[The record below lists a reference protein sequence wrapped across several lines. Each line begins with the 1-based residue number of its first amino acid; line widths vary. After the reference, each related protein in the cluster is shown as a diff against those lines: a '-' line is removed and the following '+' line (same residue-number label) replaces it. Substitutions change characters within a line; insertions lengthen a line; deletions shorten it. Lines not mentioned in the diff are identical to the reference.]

1 MLHKLNP
8 FRIKISLIAGC
19 SLLFINCKNNDTAG
33 EASFSETP
41 EKPNIVVIMADDL
54 GFSDLG
60 CYGGEVDTPVLNGLA
75 ENGLRF
81 NAFYNTSR
89 CCPSRAALLTGQY
102 PHQAGIGQMTMD
114 RNLPGYR
121 GRLDEQTVTLAE
133 VLKTAG
139 YQTGMVGKWHVSPT
153 EDLGGN
159 EQLEW
164 LNHQTEK
171 DTFSDLNTYPT
182 ARGFDKYYGNIWG
195 VVDYFDPFALVNGTE
210 PVKEVPEDFYYTDA
224 IGDSAVAYVDHFV
237 KEEKPFF
244 LYVAHCAPHW
254 PLMAP
259 EEEIKKYEHVYDEG
273 WQKIREERY
282 KKLIEKG
289 IFKGDT
295 TKLSE
300 FMFPDLKWAENENE
314 NWDSRAM
321 AVHAAMIDRM
331 DQNIGK
337 LIDKL
342 EATGQLDNTVIMFM
356 SDNGASSERPSQYGI
371 GFDRPS
377 ETRDGREI
385 HYPVKKSE
393 EHLPGPETV
402 MSGIGA
408 VWANVANT
416 PFRYWKARVYE
427 GGITSPFI
435 VHWPAGIK
443 EQGAVKSQAAHII
456 DIMPTLL
463 ELSGATYPEKFNG
476 NTIDPYMGES
486 MVSAFT
492 NTEEAPI
499 NETLFWE
506 HFGAAALRQ
515 GDWKLVKLDGNADW
529 ELYNLK
535 EDRTEMNNLA
545 AKYPERLKAMQ
556 EEWNAM
562 AKATDV
568 FPN

>member
-1 MLHKLNP
+1 MKYKSHHFFL
-8 FRIKISLIAGC
+8 KITLLSAASLF
-19 SLLFINCKNNDTAG
+19 FINCKNANTDTAK
-33 EASFSETP
+33 AETSAL
-41 EKPNIVVIMADDL
+41 KQPNIVLIMADDL

-60 CYGGEVDTPVLNGLA
+60 CYGGEVDTPNLNSLA
-75 ENGLRF
+75 TGGLRF
-81 NAFYNTSR
+81 NSFYNTSR

-121 GRLDEQTVTLAE
+121 GRLNDETVTLAE

-159 EQLEW
+159 QQLEW

-171 DTFSDLNTYPT
+171 ETFSDLNTYPT

-210 PVKEVPEDFYYTDA
+210 PVKEVPDDFYYTDA

-259 EEEIKKYEHVYDEG
+259 EEEIKKYEQVYDAG

-300 FMFPDLKWAENENE
+300 FMFPDLNWAKNKDEK
-314 NWDSRAM
+314 WDSRAM
-321 AVHAAMIDRM
+321 SVHAAMIDRM

-342 EATGQLDNTVIMFM
+342 EATGKLDNTVILFM

-377 ETRDGREI
+377 ETREGEEI

-402 MSGIGA
+402 MSGIGP

-435 VHWPAGIK
+435 VHWPKGIQQNG
-443 EQGAVKSQAAHII
+443 EVKSDAAHII
-456 DIMPTLL
+456 DIMPTVL
-463 ELSGATYPEKFNG
+463 ELSGAEYPKEFNG
-476 NTIDPYMGES
+476 NRIAPYMGSS
-486 MVSAFT
+486 MVSAFKSA
-492 NTEEAPI
+492 EESTV
-499 NETLFWE
+499 NEILFWE
-506 HFGAAALRQ
+506 HFGAAALRK
-515 GDWKLVKLDGNADW
+515 GDWKLVKLDGNAEW

-545 AKYPERLKAMQ
+545 AAYPDKVAAMKTEWDKMAQ
-556 EEWNAM
+556 E
-562 AKATDV
+562 TDV

>member
-1 MLHKLNP
+1 MLHQIQPLG
-8 FRIKISLIAGC
+8 RKICLFSTLSLF
-19 SLLFINCKNNDTAG
+19 FINCKNDSASENQTAL
-33 EASFSETP
+33 ETP
-41 EKPNIVVIMADDL
+41 QKPNIVVIMADDL

-60 CYGGEVDTPVLNGLA
+60 CYGGEVDTPALNGLA

-153 EDLGGN
+153 ENLGGN

-171 DTFSDLNTYPT
+171 ETFSDLDTYPT

-210 PVKEVPEDFYYTDA
+210 PVKEVPKDFYYTDA

-237 KEEKPFF
+237 REEKPFF

-259 EEEIKKYEHVYDEG
+259 EEEIKKYEQVYDEG

-393 EHLPGPETV
+393 EHLAGPETV
-402 MSGIGA
+402 MSGIGP

-443 EQGAVKSQAAHII
+443 ENGAVKTQAAHII

-463 ELSGATYPEKFNG
+463 ELSGATYPDEFNG

-562 AKATDV
+562 AKTTDV

>member
-1 MLHKLNP
+1 MLHQIQPLG
-8 FRIKISLIAGC
+8 RKICLFSTLSLF
-19 SLLFINCKNNDTAG
+19 FINCKNDSASENQTAL
-33 EASFSETP
+33 ETP
-41 EKPNIVVIMADDL
+41 QKPNIVVIMADDL

-60 CYGGEVDTPVLNGLA
+60 CYGGEVDTPALNGLA

-153 EDLGGN
+153 ENLGGN

-171 DTFSDLNTYPT
+171 ETFSDLDTYPT

-210 PVKEVPEDFYYTDA
+210 PVKEVPKDFYYTDA

-237 KEEKPFF
+237 REEKPFF

-259 EEEIKKYEHVYDEG
+259 EEEIKKYEQVYDEG

-402 MSGIGA
+402 MSGIGP

-443 EQGAVKSQAAHII
+443 EQGIVKSQAAHII

-463 ELSGATYPEKFNG
+463 ELSGATYPEEFNG

-556 EEWNAM
+556 EEWNTM
-562 AKATDV
+562 ARATDV

>member
-1 MLHKLNP
+1 MLHQIQPLG
-8 FRIKISLIAGC
+8 RKICLFSTLSLF
-19 SLLFINCKNNDTAG
+19 FINCKNDSASENQTAL
-33 EASFSETP
+33 ETP
-41 EKPNIVVIMADDL
+41 QKPNIVVIMADDL

-60 CYGGEVDTPVLNGLA
+60 CYGGEVDTPALNGLA

-81 NAFYNTSR
+81 NSFYNTSR

-153 EDLGGN
+153 ENLGGN

-171 DTFSDLNTYPT
+171 ETFSDLDTYPT
-182 ARGFDKYYGNIWG
+182 AHGFDKYYGNIWG

-210 PVKEVPEDFYYTDA
+210 PVKEVPKDFYYTDA

-237 KEEKPFF
+237 REEKPFF

-259 EEEIKKYEHVYDEG
+259 EEEIKKYEQVYDEG

-402 MSGIGA
+402 MSGIGP

-443 EQGAVKSQAAHII
+443 EQGVVKSQAAHII

-463 ELSGATYPEKFNG
+463 ELSGATYPEEFNG

-529 ELYNLK
+529 ELYNLN

-545 AKYPERLKAMQ
+545 AEYPERLKKMQ
-556 EEWNAM
+556 EEWNTM

>member
-171 DTFSDLNTYPT
+171 ETFSDIDTYPT

>member
-1 MLHKLNP
+1 MLHQIQPLG
-8 FRIKISLIAGC
+8 RKIFLFSTLSLF
-19 SLLFINCKNNDTAG
+19 FINCKNDSTSENQTAL
-33 EASFSETP
+33 ETP
-41 EKPNIVVIMADDL
+41 QKPNIVVIMADDL

-60 CYGGEVDTPVLNGLA
+60 CYGGEVDTPALNGLA

-210 PVKEVPEDFYYTDA
+210 PVKEVPKDFYYTDA

-237 KEEKPFF
+237 REEKPFF

-259 EEEIKKYEHVYDEG
+259 EEEIKKYEQVYDEG

-402 MSGIGA
+402 MSGIGP

-443 EQGAVKSQAAHII
+443 EQGVVKSQAAHII

-463 ELSGATYPEKFNG
+463 ELSGATYPEEFNG

-545 AKYPERLKAMQ
+545 AKYLERLKAMQ
-556 EEWNAM
+556 EEWNTM
-562 AKATDV
+562 ANATDV

>member
-8 FRIKISLIAGC
+8 FRKKISLIAGC

-33 EASFSETP
+33 EASVSETP
-41 EKPNIVVIMADDL
+41 VKPNIVVIMADDL

-171 DTFSDLNTYPT
+171 ETFSDLTTYPT

-393 EHLPGPETV
+393 EHLAGPETV
-402 MSGIGA
+402 MSGIGP

-443 EQGAVKSQAAHII
+443 ENGAVKTQAAHII

-463 ELSGATYPEKFNG
+463 ELSGATYPDEFNG

-562 AKATDV
+562 AKTTDV

>member
-19 SLLFINCKNNDTAG
+19 SLLFINCKNNDTSDK
-33 EASFSETP
+33 ASVSETP

-75 ENGLRF
+75 KNGLRF

-171 DTFSDLNTYPT
+171 ETFSDLTTYPT

-393 EHLPGPETV
+393 EHLAGPETV
-402 MSGIGA
+402 MSGIGP

-443 EQGAVKSQAAHII
+443 ENGAVKTQAAHII

-463 ELSGATYPEKFNG
+463 ELSGATYPDEFNG

-562 AKATDV
+562 AKTTDV

>member
-171 DTFSDLNTYPT
+171 ETFSDLDTYPT

-377 ETRDGREI
+377 ETRDCRKI

-463 ELSGATYPEKFNG
+463 ELSGATYPKEFNG
-476 NTIDPYMGES
+476 NTIHPYMGES

-556 EEWNAM
+556 KEWNAM

>member
-1 MLHKLNP
+1 MLHQIQPLG
-8 FRIKISLIAGC
+8 RKICLFSTLSLF
-19 SLLFINCKNNDTAG
+19 FINCKNDSASENQTAL
-33 EASFSETP
+33 ETP
-41 EKPNIVVIMADDL
+41 QKPNIVVIMADDL

-60 CYGGEVDTPVLNGLA
+60 CYGGEVDTPALNGLA

-153 EDLGGN
+153 ENLGGN

-171 DTFSDLNTYPT
+171 ETFSDLDTYPT

-210 PVKEVPEDFYYTDA
+210 PVKEVPKDFYYTDA

-237 KEEKPFF
+237 REEKPFF

-259 EEEIKKYEHVYDEG
+259 EEEIKKYEQVYDEG

-402 MSGIGA
+402 MSGIGP

-443 EQGAVKSQAAHII
+443 EQGIVKSQAAHII

-463 ELSGATYPEKFNG
+463 ELSGATYPEEFNG

-556 EEWNAM
+556 EEWNTM

>member
-1 MLHKLNP
+1 MLHQIQPLG
-8 FRIKISLIAGC
+8 RKICLFSTLSLF
-19 SLLFINCKNNDTAG
+19 FINCKNDSASENQTAL
-33 EASFSETP
+33 ETP
-41 EKPNIVVIMADDL
+41 QKPNIVVIMADDL

-60 CYGGEVDTPVLNGLA
+60 CYGGEVDTPALNGLA

-153 EDLGGN
+153 ENLGGN

-171 DTFSDLNTYPT
+171 ETFSDLDTYPT

-210 PVKEVPEDFYYTDA
+210 PVKEVPKDFYYTDA

-237 KEEKPFF
+237 REEKPFF

-259 EEEIKKYEHVYDEG
+259 EEEIKKYEQVYDEG

-300 FMFPDLKWAENENE
+300 FMFPDLKWVENENE

-402 MSGIGA
+402 MSGIGP

-443 EQGAVKSQAAHII
+443 EQGVVKSQAAHII

-463 ELSGATYPEKFNG
+463 ELSGATYPEEFNG

-556 EEWNAM
+556 EEWNTM
-562 AKATDV
+562 ARATDV

>member
-1 MLHKLNP
+1 MLHQIQPLG
-8 FRIKISLIAGC
+8 RKICLFSTLSLF
-19 SLLFINCKNNDTAG
+19 FINCKNDSASENQTAL
-33 EASFSETP
+33 ETP
-41 EKPNIVVIMADDL
+41 QKPNIVVIMADDL

-60 CYGGEVDTPVLNGLA
+60 CYGGEVDTPALNGLA

-153 EDLGGN
+153 ENLGGN

-171 DTFSDLNTYPT
+171 ETFSDLDTYPT

-210 PVKEVPEDFYYTDA
+210 PVKEVPKDFYYTDA

-237 KEEKPFF
+237 REEKPFF

-259 EEEIKKYEHVYDEG
+259 EEEIKKYEQVYDEG

-377 ETRDGREI
+377 EPRDGREI

-402 MSGIGA
+402 MSGIGP

-443 EQGAVKSQAAHII
+443 EQGIVKSQAAHII

-463 ELSGATYPEKFNG
+463 ELSGATYPEEFNG

-556 EEWNAM
+556 EEWNTM

>member
-1 MLHKLNP
+1 MLHQIQPLG
-8 FRIKISLIAGC
+8 RKICLFSTLSLF
-19 SLLFINCKNNDTAG
+19 FINCKNDSASENQTAL
-33 EASFSETP
+33 ETP
-41 EKPNIVVIMADDL
+41 QKPNIVVIMADDL

-60 CYGGEVDTPVLNGLA
+60 CYGGEVDTPALNGLA

-153 EDLGGN
+153 ENLGGN

-171 DTFSDLNTYPT
+171 ETFSDLDTYPT

-210 PVKEVPEDFYYTDA
+210 PVKEVPKDFYYTDA

-237 KEEKPFF
+237 REEKPFF

-259 EEEIKKYEHVYDEG
+259 EEEIKKYEQVYDEG

-402 MSGIGA
+402 MSGIGP

-443 EQGAVKSQAAHII
+443 EQGVVKSQAAHII

-463 ELSGATYPEKFNG
+463 ELSGATYPEEFNG

-556 EEWNAM
+556 EEWNTM
-562 AKATDV
+562 ARATDV

>member
-1 MLHKLNP
+1 MLHQIQPLG
-8 FRIKISLIAGC
+8 RKICLFSTLSLF
-19 SLLFINCKNNDTAG
+19 FINCKNDSASENQTAL
-33 EASFSETP
+33 ETP
-41 EKPNIVVIMADDL
+41 QKPNIVVIMADDL

-60 CYGGEVDTPVLNGLA
+60 CYGGEVDTPALNGLA

-153 EDLGGN
+153 ENLGGN

-171 DTFSDLNTYPT
+171 ETFSDLDTYPT

-210 PVKEVPEDFYYTDA
+210 PVKEVPKDFYYTDA

-377 ETRDGREI
+377 ETRDGSEI

-402 MSGIGA
+402 MSGIGP

-443 EQGAVKSQAAHII
+443 EQGVVKSQAAHII

-463 ELSGATYPEKFNG
+463 ELSGATYPEEFNG

-545 AKYPERLKAMQ
+545 AEYPERLKNMQ
-556 EEWNAM
+556 EEWNTM

>member
-1 MLHKLNP
+1 MLHQIQPLG
-8 FRIKISLIAGC
+8 RKICLFSTLSLF
-19 SLLFINCKNNDTAG
+19 FINCKNDSASENQTAL
-33 EASFSETP
+33 ETP
-41 EKPNIVVIMADDL
+41 QKPNIVVIMADDL

-60 CYGGEVDTPVLNGLA
+60 CYGGEVDTPALNGLA

-153 EDLGGN
+153 ENLGGN

-171 DTFSDLNTYPT
+171 ETFSDLDTYPT

-237 KEEKPFF
+237 REEKPFF

-259 EEEIKKYEHVYDEG
+259 EEEIKKYEQVYDEG

-402 MSGIGA
+402 MSGIGP

-443 EQGAVKSQAAHII
+443 EQGVVKSQAAHII

-463 ELSGATYPEKFNG
+463 ELSGATYPEEFNG

-515 GDWKLVKLDGNADW
+515 GDWKLAKLDGNADW

-545 AKYPERLKAMQ
+545 AEYPELLKAMQ
-556 EEWNAM
+556 EEWNTM

>member
-1 MLHKLNP
+1 MLHQIQPLG
-8 FRIKISLIAGC
+8 RKICLFSTLSLF
-19 SLLFINCKNNDTAG
+19 FINCKNDSASENQTAL
-33 EASFSETP
+33 ETP
-41 EKPNIVVIMADDL
+41 QKPNIVVIMADDL

-60 CYGGEVDTPVLNGLA
+60 CYGGEVDTPALNGLA

-153 EDLGGN
+153 ENLGGN

-171 DTFSDLNTYPT
+171 ETFSDLDTYPT

-210 PVKEVPEDFYYTDA
+210 PVKEVPKDFYYTDA

-237 KEEKPFF
+237 REEKPFF

-259 EEEIKKYEHVYDEG
+259 EEEIKKYEQVYDEG

-402 MSGIGA
+402 MSGIGP

-443 EQGAVKSQAAHII
+443 EQGIVKSQAAHII

-463 ELSGATYPEKFNG
+463 ELSGATYPEEFNG

-499 NETLFWE
+499 NET
-506 HFGAAALRQ
+506 
-515 GDWKLVKLDGNADW
+515 
-529 ELYNLK
+529 
-535 EDRTEMNNLA
+535 
-545 AKYPERLKAMQ
+545 
-556 EEWNAM
+556 
-562 AKATDV
+562 
-568 FPN
+568 

>member
-1 MLHKLNP
+1 MLHQIQPLG
-8 FRIKISLIAGC
+8 RKICLFSTLSLF
-19 SLLFINCKNNDTAG
+19 FINCKNDSASENQTAL
-33 EASFSETP
+33 ETP
-41 EKPNIVVIMADDL
+41 QKPNIVVIMADDL

-60 CYGGEVDTPVLNGLA
+60 CYGGEVDTPALNGLA

-153 EDLGGN
+153 ENLGGN

-171 DTFSDLNTYPT
+171 ETFSDLDTYPT

-210 PVKEVPEDFYYTDA
+210 PVKEVPKDFYYTDA

-237 KEEKPFF
+237 REEKPFF

-259 EEEIKKYEHVYDEG
+259 EEEIKKYEQVYDEG

-402 MSGIGA
+402 MSGIGP

-443 EQGAVKSQAAHII
+443 EQGIVKSQAAHII

-463 ELSGATYPEKFNG
+463 ELSGATYPEEFNG

-545 AKYPERLKAMQ
+545 AEYPELLKAMQ
-556 EEWNAM
+556 EEWNTM

>member
-1 MLHKLNP
+1 MLHQIQPLG
-8 FRIKISLIAGC
+8 RKICLFSTLSLF
-19 SLLFINCKNNDTAG
+19 FINCKNDSASENQTAL
-33 EASFSETP
+33 ETP
-41 EKPNIVVIMADDL
+41 QKPNIVVIMADDL

-60 CYGGEVDTPVLNGLA
+60 CYGGEVDTPALNGLA

-153 EDLGGN
+153 ENLGGN

-171 DTFSDLNTYPT
+171 ETFSDLDTYPT

-237 KEEKPFF
+237 REEKPFF

-259 EEEIKKYEHVYDEG
+259 EEEIKKYEQVYDEG

-402 MSGIGA
+402 MSGIGP

-443 EQGAVKSQAAHII
+443 EQGVVKSQAAHII

-463 ELSGATYPEKFNG
+463 ELSGATYPEEFNG

-545 AKYPERLKAMQ
+545 AEYPELLKAMQ
-556 EEWNAM
+556 EEWNTM

>member
-75 ENGLRF
+75 KNGLRF

-171 DTFSDLNTYPT
+171 ETFSDLTTYPT

-393 EHLPGPETV
+393 EHLAGPETV
-402 MSGIGA
+402 MSGIGP

-443 EQGAVKSQAAHII
+443 ENGAVKTQAAHII

-463 ELSGATYPEKFNG
+463 ELSGATYPEEFNG

-562 AKATDV
+562 AKTTDV

>member
-1 MLHKLNP
+1 MLHQIQPLG
-8 FRIKISLIAGC
+8 RKICLFSTLSLF
-19 SLLFINCKNNDTAG
+19 FINCKNDSASENQTAL
-33 EASFSETP
+33 ETP
-41 EKPNIVVIMADDL
+41 QKPNIVVIMADDL

-60 CYGGEVDTPVLNGLA
+60 CYGGEVDTPALNGLA

-153 EDLGGN
+153 ENLGGN

-171 DTFSDLNTYPT
+171 ETFSDLDTYPT

-210 PVKEVPEDFYYTDA
+210 PVKEVPKDFYYTDA

-237 KEEKPFF
+237 REEKPFF

-259 EEEIKKYEHVYDEG
+259 EEEIKKYEQVYDEG

-402 MSGIGA
+402 MSGIGP

-443 EQGAVKSQAAHII
+443 EQGVVKSQAAHII

-463 ELSGATYPEKFNG
+463 ELSGATYPEEFNG

-556 EEWNAM
+556 EEWNTM

>member
-8 FRIKISLIAGC
+8 FRKKISLIAGC

-33 EASFSETP
+33 EASVSETP
-41 EKPNIVVIMADDL
+41 VKPNIVVIMADDL

-171 DTFSDLNTYPT
+171 ETFSDLTTYPT

-300 FMFPDLKWAENENE
+300 FMFPDLKWAENENK

-393 EHLPGPETV
+393 EHLAGPETV
-402 MSGIGA
+402 MSGIGP

-443 EQGAVKSQAAHII
+443 ENGAVKTQAAHII

-463 ELSGATYPEKFNG
+463 ELSGATYPDEFNG

-562 AKATDV
+562 AKTTDV

>member
-75 ENGLRF
+75 KNGLRF

-171 DTFSDLNTYPT
+171 ETFSDLDTYPT

-195 VVDYFDPFALVNGTE
+195 VVDYFDPFALVNGTK

-259 EEEIKKYEHVYDEG
+259 EQEIKKYEHVYDEG

-402 MSGIGA
+402 MSGIGP

-443 EQGAVKSQAAHII
+443 EQGAVKTQAAHII

-463 ELSGATYPEKFNG
+463 ELSGATYPEEFNG

-556 EEWNAM
+556 EEWNTM
-562 AKATDV
+562 AKTTDV

>member
-8 FRIKISLIAGC
+8 FRKKISLIAGC
-19 SLLFINCKNNDTAG
+19 SLLFINCKNNDTSDK
-33 EASFSETP
+33 ASVSETP

-171 DTFSDLNTYPT
+171 ETFSDLNTYPT

-393 EHLPGPETV
+393 EHLAGPETV
-402 MSGIGA
+402 MSGIGP

-443 EQGAVKSQAAHII
+443 ENGAVKTQAAHII

-463 ELSGATYPEKFNG
+463 ELSGATYPDEFNG

-562 AKATDV
+562 AKTTDV

>member
-8 FRIKISLIAGC
+8 FRKKISLIAGC
-19 SLLFINCKNNDTAG
+19 SLLFINCKNNDTSDK
-33 EASFSETP
+33 ASVSETP

-171 DTFSDLNTYPT
+171 ETFSDLTTYPT

-300 FMFPDLKWAENENE
+300 FMFPDLKWAENENK

-393 EHLPGPETV
+393 EHLAGPETV
-402 MSGIGA
+402 MSGIGP

-443 EQGAVKSQAAHII
+443 ENGAVKTQAAHII

-463 ELSGATYPEKFNG
+463 ELSGATYPDEFNG

-562 AKATDV
+562 AKTTDV

>member
-1 MLHKLNP
+1 MLHQIQPLG
-8 FRIKISLIAGC
+8 RKICLFSTLSLF
-19 SLLFINCKNNDTAG
+19 FINCKNDSASENQTAL
-33 EASFSETP
+33 ETP
-41 EKPNIVVIMADDL
+41 QKPNIVVIMADDL

-60 CYGGEVDTPVLNGLA
+60 CYGGEVDTPALNGLA

-153 EDLGGN
+153 ENLGGN

-171 DTFSDLNTYPT
+171 ETFSDLDTYPT

-300 FMFPDLKWAENENE
+300 FMYPDLKWAENENE

-402 MSGIGA
+402 MSGIGP

-443 EQGAVKSQAAHII
+443 EQGVVKSQAAHII

-463 ELSGATYPEKFNG
+463 ELSGATYPEEFNG

-556 EEWNAM
+556 EEWNTM

>member
-1 MLHKLNP
+1 MLHQIQPLG
-8 FRIKISLIAGC
+8 RKICLFSTLSLF
-19 SLLFINCKNNDTAG
+19 FINCKNDSASENQTAL
-33 EASFSETP
+33 ETP
-41 EKPNIVVIMADDL
+41 QKPNIVVIMADDL

-60 CYGGEVDTPVLNGLA
+60 CYGGEVDTPALNGLA

-153 EDLGGN
+153 ENLGGN

-171 DTFSDLNTYPT
+171 ETFSDLDTYPT

-237 KEEKPFF
+237 REEKPFF

-259 EEEIKKYEHVYDEG
+259 EEEIKKYEQVYDEG

-402 MSGIGA
+402 MSGIGP

-443 EQGAVKSQAAHII
+443 EQGVVKSQAAHII

-463 ELSGATYPEKFNG
+463 ELSGATYPEEFNG

-556 EEWNAM
+556 EEWNTM

>member
-1 MLHKLNP
+1 MLHQIQPLG
-8 FRIKISLIAGC
+8 RKICLFSTLSLF
-19 SLLFINCKNNDTAG
+19 FINCKNDSASENQTAL
-33 EASFSETP
+33 ETP
-41 EKPNIVVIMADDL
+41 QKPNIVVIMADDL

-60 CYGGEVDTPVLNGLA
+60 CYGGEVDTPALNGLA

-153 EDLGGN
+153 ENLGGN

-171 DTFSDLNTYPT
+171 ETFSDLDTYPT

-210 PVKEVPEDFYYTDA
+210 PVKEVPKDFYYTDA

-237 KEEKPFF
+237 REEKPFF

-259 EEEIKKYEHVYDEG
+259 EEEIKKYEQVYDEG

-402 MSGIGA
+402 MSGIGP

-443 EQGAVKSQAAHII
+443 EQGVVKSQAAHII

-463 ELSGATYPEKFNG
+463 ELSGATYPEEFNG

-545 AKYPERLKAMQ
+545 AEYPELLKAMQ
-556 EEWNAM
+556 EEWNTM

>member
-1 MLHKLNP
+1 MLHQIQPLG
-8 FRIKISLIAGC
+8 RKICLFSTLSLF
-19 SLLFINCKNNDTAG
+19 FINCKNDSASENQTAL
-33 EASFSETP
+33 ETP
-41 EKPNIVVIMADDL
+41 QKPNIVVIMADDL

-60 CYGGEVDTPVLNGLA
+60 CYGGEVDTPALNGLA

-153 EDLGGN
+153 ENLGGN

-171 DTFSDLNTYPT
+171 ETFSDLDTYPT

-224 IGDSAVAYVDHFV
+224 VGDSAVAYVDHFV
-237 KEEKPFF
+237 REEKPFF

-259 EEEIKKYEHVYDEG
+259 EEEIKKYEQVYDEG

-402 MSGIGA
+402 MSGIGP

-443 EQGAVKSQAAHII
+443 EQGIVKSQAAHII

-463 ELSGATYPEKFNG
+463 ELSGATYPEEFNG

-556 EEWNAM
+556 EEWNTM

>member
-1 MLHKLNP
+1 MLHQIRPLS
-8 FRIKISLIAGC
+8 RKICLFSTLSLF
-19 SLLFINCKNNDTAG
+19 FINCKNSP
-33 EASFSETP
+33 ASKEQATLEPSQ
-41 EKPNIVVIMADDL
+41 KPNIVVIMADDL

-171 DTFSDLNTYPT
+171 ETFSDLNTYPT

-300 FMFPDLKWAENENE
+300 FMFPDLKWAENEN
-314 NWDSRAM
+314 WDSRAM

-393 EHLPGPETV
+393 DHLPGPETV
-402 MSGIGA
+402 MSGIGP

-443 EQGAVKSQAAHII
+443 EQGVVKSQPAHII

-463 ELSGATYPEKFNG
+463 ELSGATYPEEFNG
-476 NTIDPYMGES
+476 KTIDPYMGES

-492 NTEEAPI
+492 KAEETPI

-515 GDWKLVKLDGNADW
+515 GEWKLVKLDGNADW

-545 AKYPERLKAMQ
+545 AEYPERLKAMQ
-556 EEWNAM
+556 EEWNTM

>member
-8 FRIKISLIAGC
+8 FRKKISLIAGC
-19 SLLFINCKNNDTAG
+19 SLLFINCKNNDTVG
-33 EASFSETP
+33 EASVSETP

-171 DTFSDLNTYPT
+171 ETFSDLDTYPT

-259 EEEIKKYEHVYDEG
+259 EGEIKKYEHVYDEG

-463 ELSGATYPEKFNG
+463 ELSGATYPEEFNG

>member
-1 MLHKLNP
+1 MLHQIQPLG
-8 FRIKISLIAGC
+8 RKICLFSTLSLF
-19 SLLFINCKNNDTAG
+19 FINCKNDSASENQTAL
-33 EASFSETP
+33 ETP
-41 EKPNIVVIMADDL
+41 QKPNIVVIMADDL

-60 CYGGEVDTPVLNGLA
+60 CYGGEVDTPALNGLA

-153 EDLGGN
+153 ENLGGN

-171 DTFSDLNTYPT
+171 ETFSDLDTYPT

-393 EHLPGPETV
+393 EHLAGPETV
-402 MSGIGA
+402 MSGIGP

-443 EQGAVKSQAAHII
+443 ENGAVKTQAAHII

-463 ELSGATYPEKFNG
+463 ELSGATYPEEFNG

-562 AKATDV
+562 AKTTDV

>member
-1 MLHKLNP
+1 MIQTGKLV
-8 FRIKISLIAGC
+8 KLAVLALSSL
-19 SLLFINCKNNDTAG
+19 SLTHCKNTK
-33 EASFSETP
+33 ETSTNGIVET
-41 EKPNIVVIMADDL
+41 EKRPNIVLIMADDL

-60 CYGGEVDTPVLNGLA
+60 CYGGEINTPNLDRLA
-75 ENGLRF
+75 AGGLRF
-81 NAFYNTSR
+81 NSFYNTSR

-121 GRLDEQTVTLAE
+121 GRLDDQTVTLAE

-171 DTFSDLNTYPT
+171 ETFSDLSTYPT

-195 VVDYFDPFALVNGTE
+195 VVDYFDPFSLVNGTT
-210 PVKEVPEDFYYTDA
+210 PVKKVPKDFYYTDA
-224 IGDSAVAYVDHFV
+224 IGDTAVAYVDQFV
-237 KEEKPFF
+237 KQDKPFF

-259 EEEIKKYEHVYDEG
+259 EEEIAKYEHTYDEG
-273 WQKIREERY
+273 WQKIREARY
-282 KKLIEKG
+282 KRLIEKG

-300 FMFPDLKWAENENE
+300 FMFPDLDWAKNKDEK
-314 NWDSRAM
+314 WDSRAM

-342 EATGQLDNTVIMFM
+342 EATGQLDNTVILFM

-377 ETRDGREI
+377 ETREGEEI

-393 EHLPGPETV
+393 AHLPGPETT
-402 MSGIGA
+402 MSGIGQ

-435 VHWPAGIK
+435 VHWPNGIK
-443 EQGAVKSQAAHII
+443 ENGGVKSPAAHII
-456 DIMPTLL
+456 DIMPTVL
-463 ELSGATYPEKFNG
+463 ELSGATYPKEFKG
-476 NTIDPYMGES
+476 NQIDPYMGNS
-486 MVSAFT
+486 MVSAFK
-492 NTEEAPI
+492 NAEESTI

-506 HFGAAALRQ
+506 HFGAAALRK
-515 GDWKLVKLDGNADW
+515 GDWKLVKLDGNAAW

-535 EDRTEMNNLA
+535 EDRTEMHNLA
-545 AKYPERLKAMQ
+545 AQFPDRVSAMQ
-556 EEWNAM
+556 EEWNTM
-562 AKATDV
+562 AQETDV

>member
-1 MLHKLNP
+1 MLHQIQPLG
-8 FRIKISLIAGC
+8 RKICLFSTLSLF
-19 SLLFINCKNNDTAG
+19 FINCKNDS
-33 EASFSETP
+33 ASENQAALETP
-41 EKPNIVVIMADDL
+41 QKPNIVVIMADDL

-171 DTFSDLNTYPT
+171 ETFSDLNTYPT

-300 FMFPDLKWAENENE
+300 FMFPDLKWAENEN
-314 NWDSRAM
+314 WDSRAM

-393 EHLPGPETV
+393 DHLPGPETV
-402 MSGIGA
+402 MSGIGP

-443 EQGAVKSQAAHII
+443 EQGVVKSQPAHII

-463 ELSGATYPEKFNG
+463 ELSGATYPEEFNG

-486 MVSAFT
+486 MVSVFT

-545 AKYPERLKAMQ
+545 AEYPERLKAMQ
-556 EEWNAM
+556 EEWNSM

>member
-1 MLHKLNP
+1 MLHQIQPLG
-8 FRIKISLIAGC
+8 RKICLFSTLSLF
-19 SLLFINCKNNDTAG
+19 FINCKNDS
-33 EASFSETP
+33 ASENQAALETP
-41 EKPNIVVIMADDL
+41 QKPNIVVIMADDL

-114 RNLPGYR
+114 RNLLGYR

-171 DTFSDLNTYPT
+171 ETFSDLNTYPT

-300 FMFPDLKWAENENE
+300 FMFPDLKWAENEN
-314 NWDSRAM
+314 WDSRAM

-393 EHLPGPETV
+393 DHLPGPETV
-402 MSGIGA
+402 MSGIGP

-443 EQGAVKSQAAHII
+443 EQGVVKSQPAHII

-463 ELSGATYPEKFNG
+463 ELSGATYPEEFNG
-476 NTIDPYMGES
+476 KTIDPYMGES

-492 NTEEAPI
+492 KAEETPI

-545 AKYPERLKAMQ
+545 AEYPERLKAMQ
-556 EEWNAM
+556 EEWNTM

>member
-1 MLHKLNP
+1 MLHQIQPLG
-8 FRIKISLIAGC
+8 RKICLFSTLSLF
-19 SLLFINCKNNDTAG
+19 FINCKNDSASENQTAL
-33 EASFSETP
+33 ETP
-41 EKPNIVVIMADDL
+41 QKPNIVVIMADDL

-60 CYGGEVDTPVLNGLA
+60 CYGGEVDTPALNGLA

-153 EDLGGN
+153 ENLGGN

-171 DTFSDLNTYPT
+171 ETFSDLDTYPT

-210 PVKEVPEDFYYTDA
+210 PVKEVPKDFYYTDA

-237 KEEKPFF
+237 REEKPFF

-259 EEEIKKYEHVYDEG
+259 EEEIKKYEQVYDEG

-377 ETRDGREI
+377 ETRDGSEI

-402 MSGIGA
+402 MSGIGP

-443 EQGAVKSQAAHII
+443 EQGVVKSQAAHII

-463 ELSGATYPEKFNG
+463 ELSGATYPEEFNG

-556 EEWNAM
+556 EEWNTM

>member
-8 FRIKISLIAGC
+8 FRKKISLIAGC
-19 SLLFINCKNNDTAG
+19 SLLFINCKNNDTSG
-33 EASFSETP
+33 KASVSETP

-210 PVKEVPEDFYYTDA
+210 PVKEVPKDFYYTDA

-237 KEEKPFF
+237 REGKPFF

-259 EEEIKKYEHVYDEG
+259 EEEIKKYEQVYDEG

-300 FMFPDLKWAENENE
+300 FMFPDLKWAENE

-402 MSGIGA
+402 MSGIGP

-463 ELSGATYPEKFNG
+463 ELSGATYPEEFNG

-492 NTEEAPI
+492 NTEVAPI

-545 AKYPERLKAMQ
+545 AKYPDRLKAMQ
-556 EEWNAM
+556 EEWNTM